1 MNELSF
7 EYLNKI
13 AEQIVTISSLL
24 GGFSIAVIAN
34 IIISETNTRI
44 TKYLLVSSS
53 LAACFFL
60 VTIFAMTNLLMKTS
74 SGYPLPIDDGDLKL
88 PRLVGIV
95 FFYLGTISL
104 ISLISLAGW
113 TKSKKMGI
121 FTTVAGLITLVLTLM
136 MMSI

>member
-121 FTTVAGLITLVLTLM
+121 FTAVAGLITLVLTLM